1 MKKYTFF
8 LLCLI
13 CTLGLCACRAEK
25 QPDATVGT
33 TQPPVTTQ
41 PITTAPES
49 TMETNIP
56 DPSVDD
62 DHLVQTTVSEG
73 AEETSPSVRKR
84 IG

>member
-1 MKKYTFF
+1 MKKYTVF

-13 CTLGLCACRAEK
+13 LTLGLCACRAES
-25 QPDATVGT
+25 QPDTTAGT
-33 TQPPVTTQ
+33 TRPPVTTQ
-41 PITTAPES
+41 PVTTAPEP

-62 DHLVQTTVSEG
+62 DHLVQTTVP
-73 AEETSPSVRKR
+73 EETDRSVHKR